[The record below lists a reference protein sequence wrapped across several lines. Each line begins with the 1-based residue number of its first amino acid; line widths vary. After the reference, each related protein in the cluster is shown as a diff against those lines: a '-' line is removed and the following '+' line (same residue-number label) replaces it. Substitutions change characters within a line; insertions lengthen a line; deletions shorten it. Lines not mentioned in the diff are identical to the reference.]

1 MADNIS
7 AATVEIPNR
16 WSVKNGRELYLYIK
30 CKDLIINNVDY
41 SGEYKVLYYLPYYS
55 VKDPYYM
62 MISAVGIY
70 QRELTDSAAFKLE
83 KYLRQ
88 VLPPVDLP
96 TIFESLDNS
105 LAHRL
110 EFLQE
115 QLESEIKNEE
125 RELATLKESLTQN
138 WINI

>member
-55 VKDPYYM
+55 VKDPYM
-62 MISAVGIY
+62 MICAVGIY
-70 QRELTDSAAFKLE
+70 QRELTNSAAFKLK
-83 KYLRQ
+83 KYLSQ
-88 VLPPVDLP
+88 TLPLVDLP
-96 TIFESLDNS
+96 TLFAQLEDS
-105 LAHRL
+105 HQHKL

-115 QLESEIKNEE
+115 QLEREIKNEE
-125 RELATLKESLTQN
+125 SELATLKESLTQN
-138 WINI
+138 WSNI

>member
-16 WSVKNGRELYLYIK
+16 WSIKNGRELYMYIK

-41 SGEYKVLYYLPYYS
+41 SGEFQLKYYLPYYPVDEPYILLSS
-55 VKDPYYM
+55 VNLF
-62 MISAVGIY
+62 
-70 QRELTDSAAFKLE
+70 QRELTDSAKTKLTA
-83 KYLRQ
+83 YLRQ

-105 LAHRL
+105 LAHIV
-110 EFLQE
+110 EFKQE
-115 QLESEIKNEE
+115 QLEREIKNEE
-125 RELATLKESLTQN
+125 SELSTLKESLTQN
-138 WINI
+138 WSNI

>member
-7 AATVEIPNR
+7 TDTVEIPNR
-16 WSVKNGRELYLYIK
+16 WSVNTATELYMYIK

-41 SGEYKVLYYLPYYS
+41 SGEFQLKYYLPYYPVDEPYILLSS
-55 VKDPYYM
+55 V
-62 MISAVGIY
+62 GLY
-70 QRELTDSAAFKLE
+70 QRELTDSAKTKLTA
-83 KYLRQ
+83 YLRQ

-105 LAHRL
+105 LAHSV

-115 QLESEIKNEE
+115 QLERDIKKEE
-125 RELATLKESLTQN
+125 DRINTLKQSLEST
-138 WINI
+138 WKDR

>member
-16 WSVKNGRELYLYIK
+16 WSVDTATELYMYIK

-41 SGEYKVLYYLPYYS
+41 SGEYKVLYYLPYYP
-55 VKDPYYM
+55 VKDPYM
-62 MISAVGIY
+62 MISAVGLY
-70 QRELTDSAAFKLE
+70 QRELTDSAKTKLTA
-83 KYLRQ
+83 YLRQ

-105 LAHRL
+105 LAHSV

-115 QLESEIKNEE
+115 QLEREIKNKES
-125 RELATLKESLTQN
+125 ELATLKESLTRN
-138 WINI
+138 WSTI

>member
-16 WSVKNGRELYLYIK
+16 WSVKNGRELYMYIK

-41 SGEYKVLYYLPYYS
+41 SGEFRVDYYLPYYT
-55 VKDPYYM
+55 VTEPYM

-70 QRELTDSAAFKLE
+70 QRELTDSAASKLTA
-83 KYLRQ
+83 YLHQ

-96 TIFESLDNS
+96 TLFAQLDISLN
-105 LAHRL
+105 HRL

-115 QLESEIKNEE
+115 QLEREIKNEE
-125 RELATLKESLTQN
+125 SELATLKESLTQN
-138 WINI
+138 WSNI

>member
-7 AATVEIPNR
+7 TDTVEIPNR
-16 WSVKNGRELYLYIK
+16 WSVNTATELYMYIK

-41 SGEYKVLYYLPYYS
+41 SGEFQLKYYLPYYPVDEPYILLSS
-55 VKDPYYM
+55 VNLF
-62 MISAVGIY
+62 
-70 QRELTDSAAFKLE
+70 QRELTDSAKTKLTA
-83 KYLRQ
+83 YLRQ

-105 LAHRL
+105 LTHNV

-115 QLESEIKNEE
+115 QLERDIKNEE
-125 RELATLKESLTQN
+125 SKFATLKESLTQN
-138 WINI
+138 WSNI

>member
-55 VKDPYYM
+55 VKDPYM
-62 MISAVGIY
+62 MICAVGIY
-70 QRELTDSAAFKLE
+70 QRELTDSAKTKLE

-105 LAHRL
+105 LAHSV

-115 QLESEIKNEE
+115 QLEREIKNEE
-125 RELATLKESLTQN
+125 SELATLKESLTQN
-138 WINI
+138 WNNI

>member
-7 AATVEIPNR
+7 AATIEIPNR
-16 WSVKNGRELYLYIK
+16 WSVNTATELYMYIT

-41 SGEYKVLYYLPYYS
+41 SGEFQLKYYLPYYP
-55 VKDPYYM
+55 VDEPY
-62 MISAVGIY
+62 ILLSAVGLY
-70 QRELTDSAAFKLE
+70 QRELTDSAKTKLTA
-83 KYLRQ
+83 YLRQ

-96 TIFESLDNS
+96 TIFENLDNS

-115 QLESEIKNEE
+115 QLERDIKKEE
-125 RELATLKESLTQN
+125 DRINTLKQSLEST
-138 WINI
+138 WKDR

>member
-7 AATVEIPNR
+7 ATTVEIPNR
-16 WSVKNGRELYLYIK
+16 WSVKNGRELYMYIK

-55 VKDPYYM
+55 VKDPYM

-70 QRELTDSAAFKLE
+70 QRELTDSAKTKLTA
-83 KYLRQ
+83 YLRQ

-115 QLESEIKNEE
+115 QLEREIKNEE
-125 RELATLKESLTQN
+125 SKLATIKESLTQN
-138 WINI
+138 WSNI

>member
-7 AATVEIPNR
+7 TDTVEIPNR
-16 WSVKNGRELYLYIK
+16 WSVKNGRELYMYIK

-55 VKDPYYM
+55 VKDPYM

-70 QRELTDSAAFKLE
+70 QRELTDSAKTKLE

-96 TIFESLDNS
+96 TLFAQLEDSHQ
-105 LAHRL
+105 HRL

-115 QLESEIKNEE
+115 QLEREIKNEE

-138 WINI
+138 WSNI

>member
-16 WSVKNGRELYLYIK
+16 WYIKNGRELYLYIK
-30 CKDLIINNVDY
+30 CKDLSINYVDY
-41 SGEYKVLYYLPYYS
+41 SGEYKVLYYLPYYP
-55 VKDPYYM
+55 VKDPYM

-70 QRELTDSAAFKLE
+70 QRELTDSAASKLK

-105 LAHRL
+105 LAHSV

-115 QLESEIKNEE
+115 QLEHEIKNEE

-138 WINI
+138 WSNI

>member
-7 AATVEIPNR
+7 ATTVEIPNR
-16 WSVKNGRELYLYIK
+16 WYIKNGRELYLYIK

-55 VKDPYYM
+55 VKDPYM
-62 MISAVGIY
+62 MISAVGLF
-70 QRELTDSAAFKLE
+70 QRELTDSAKTKLE

-96 TIFESLDNS
+96 TIFAQLEDSHQHS
-105 LAHRL
+105 L

-115 QLESEIKNEE
+115 QLEREIKNKES
-125 RELATLKESLTQN
+125 ELATLKESLTQN
-138 WINI
+138 WSNI

>member
-16 WSVKNGRELYLYIK
+16 WYIKNGRELYLYIK

-55 VKDPYYM
+55 VKDPYM
-62 MISAVGIY
+62 MISADGIS
-70 QRELTDSAAFKLE
+70 QRELTDSAASKLTA
-83 KYLRQ
+83 YLRQ

-96 TIFESLDNS
+96 TIFAQLDNS
-105 LAHRL
+105 LAHSV

-115 QLESEIKNEE
+115 QLERDIKKEE
-125 RELATLKESLTQN
+125 DRINTLKQSLESN
-138 WINI
+138 WKGL

>member
-7 AATVEIPNR
+7 TDTVEIPNR

-30 CKDLIINNVDY
+30 CKDLIINYVDY

-55 VKDPYYM
+55 VKDPYM

-70 QRELTDSAAFKLE
+70 QRELTDSAKTKLTA
-83 KYLRQ
+83 YLRQ

-105 LAHRL
+105 LAHSV

-115 QLESEIKNEE
+115 QLEREIKNKES
-125 RELATLKESLTQN
+125 ELATLKESLTRN
-138 WINI
+138 WSTI

>member
-7 AATVEIPNR
+7 TDTVEIPNR

-30 CKDLIINNVDY
+30 CKDLIINSVDY

-55 VKDPYYM
+55 VKDPYM
-62 MISAVGIY
+62 MISAVGIF
-70 QRELTDSAAFKLE
+70 QRELTDSAKTKLE

-96 TIFESLDNS
+96 TIFAQLEDSHQHS
-105 LAHRL
+105 L

-115 QLESEIKNEE
+115 QLEREIKNEE
-125 RELATLKESLTQN
+125 SELATLKESLTQN
-138 WINI
+138 WGNI

>member
-7 AATVEIPNR
+7 TDTVEIPNR

-41 SGEYKVLYYLPYYS
+41 SGEYKVLYYLPYYP
-55 VKDPYYM
+55 VKDPYM
-62 MISAVGIY
+62 MICAVGIY
-70 QRELTDSAAFKLE
+70 QRELTDSAKTKLE

-105 LAHRL
+105 LAHSV

-115 QLESEIKNEE
+115 QLEREIKNKES
-125 RELATLKESLTQN
+125 ELATLKESLTQN
-138 WINI
+138 WSTI

>member
-7 AATVEIPNR
+7 TDTVEIPNR

-41 SGEYKVLYYLPYYS
+41 SGEYKVLYYLPYYP
-55 VKDPYYM
+55 VKDPYM
-62 MISAVGIY
+62 MISSVDLF
-70 QRELTDSAAFKLE
+70 QRELTDSAKTKLTA
-83 KYLRQ
+83 YLRQ

-105 LAHRL
+105 LAHRV
-110 EFLQE
+110 EFLTEKLERDIKKEKDRINTLKQS
-115 QLESEIKNEE
+115 LES
-125 RELATLKESLTQN
+125 N
-138 WINI
+138 WKDR

>member
-7 AATVEIPNR
+7 AATVEIPNS
-16 WSVKNGRELYLYIK
+16 WSVNTSTELFRYIT

-41 SGEYKVLYYLPYYS
+41 SGEFQLKYYLPYYPVHEPYILLSS
-55 VKDPYYM
+55 VNLF
-62 MISAVGIY
+62 
-70 QRELTDSAAFKLE
+70 QRELTDSAKTKLTA
-83 KYLRQ
+83 YLRQ

-105 LAHRL
+105 LAHSV

-115 QLESEIKNEE
+115 QLEREIKNKES
-125 RELATLKESLTQN
+125 ELATLKESLTRN
-138 WINI
+138 WSTI

>member
-7 AATVEIPNR
+7 TDTVEIPNR

-55 VKDPYYM
+55 VKDPYM

-70 QRELTDSAAFKLE
+70 QRELTDSAKTKLE

-105 LAHRL
+105 LAHSL

-115 QLESEIKNEE
+115 QLEREIKNEE
-125 RELATLKESLTQN
+125 SKLATLKESLTQN
-138 WINI
+138 WSNI

>member
-16 WSVKNGRELYLYIK
+16 WSVKNGRELYMYIK

-55 VKDPYYM
+55 VKDPYM

-70 QRELTDSAAFKLE
+70 QRELTNSAASKLTA
-83 KYLRQ
+83 YLRQ

-96 TIFESLDNS
+96 TL
-105 LAHRL
+105 LAQLEDSHQHSL

-115 QLESEIKNEE
+115 QLEREIKNAES
-125 RELATLKESLTQN
+125 ELATLKESLTQN
-138 WINI
+138 WSNI

>member
-7 AATVEIPNR
+7 TDTVEIPNR
-16 WSVKNGRELYLYIK
+16 WSVNTATELYMYIK

-41 SGEYKVLYYLPYYS
+41 SGEFQLKYYLPYYP
-55 VKDPYYM
+55 VDEPY
-62 MISAVGIY
+62 ILLSAVNLF
-70 QRELTDSAAFKLE
+70 QRELTDSAKTKLTA
-83 KYLRQ
+83 YLRQ

-105 LAHRL
+105 LAHSL

-115 QLESEIKNEE
+115 QLEREIKNEE
-125 RELATLKESLTQN
+125 SKLATLKESLTQN
-138 WINI
+138 WSTI

>member
-7 AATVEIPNR
+7 TDTVEIPNR

-41 SGEYKVLYYLPYYS
+41 SGEYKVLYYLPYYP
-55 VKDPYYM
+55 VKDPYM
-62 MISAVGIY
+62 MISADGIS
-70 QRELTDSAAFKLE
+70 QRELTDSATSKLTA
-83 KYLRQ
+83 YLRQ

-105 LAHRL
+105 LAHSV

-115 QLESEIKNEE
+115 QLEREIKNKES
-125 RELATLKESLTQN
+125 ELATLKESLTRN
-138 WINI
+138 WSTI

>member
-16 WSVKNGRELYLYIK
+16 WYIKNGRELYLYIK

-55 VKDPYYM
+55 VKDPYM
-62 MISAVGIY
+62 MISAVGIF
-70 QRELTDSAAFKLE
+70 QRELTDSAKTKLTA
-83 KYLRQ
+83 YLRQ

-105 LAHRL
+105 LAHSV

-115 QLESEIKNEE
+115 QLEREIKNKES
-125 RELATLKESLTQN
+125 ELATLKESLTRN
-138 WINI
+138 WSTI

>member
-55 VKDPYYM
+55 VKDPYM

-70 QRELTDSAAFKLE
+70 QRELTDSAAFKLK
-83 KYLRQ
+83 KYLSQ
-88 VLPPVDLP
+88 TLPLVDLP
-96 TIFESLDNS
+96 TLFAQLEDSHQ
-105 LAHRL
+105 HRL

-115 QLESEIKNEE
+115 QLEREIKNEE
-125 RELATLKESLTQN
+125 SELATLKESLTQN
-138 WINI
+138 WSNI

>member
-16 WSVKNGRELYLYIK
+16 WYIKNGRELYLYIK

-41 SGEYKVLYYLPYYS
+41 SGEYKVLYYLPYYL
-55 VKDPYYM
+55 VKDPYM
-62 MISAVGIY
+62 MISAVGIF
-70 QRELTDSAAFKLE
+70 QRELTDSAKTKLTA
-83 KYLRQ
+83 YLRQ

-96 TIFESLDNS
+96 TLFGQLDNS

-115 QLESEIKNEE
+115 QLEREIKNEE
-125 RELATLKESLTQN
+125 SELATLKESLTQN
-138 WINI
+138 WSNI

>member
-16 WSVKNGRELYLYIK
+16 WSVKNGRELYMYIK

-41 SGEYKVLYYLPYYS
+41 SGEFRVDYYLPYYT
-55 VKDPYYM
+55 VTEPYM
-62 MISAVGIY
+62 FFSAVGLY
-70 QRELTDSAAFKLE
+70 QRELTDSAKTKLTA
-83 KYLRQ
+83 YLRQ

-105 LAHRL
+105 LAHSV

-115 QLESEIKNEE
+115 QLEREIKNEE
-125 RELATLKESLTQN
+125 SKLATIKESLTQN
-138 WINI
+138 WSNI

>member
-16 WSVKNGRELYLYIK
+16 WSIKNGRELYLYIK

-41 SGEYKVLYYLPYYS
+41 SGEFKVLYYLPYYS
-55 VKDPYYM
+55 VKDPYM

-70 QRELTDSAAFKLE
+70 QRELTDSAASKLK

-105 LAHRL
+105 LAHSV

-115 QLESEIKNEE
+115 QLEREIKNEE
-125 RELATLKESLTQN
+125 SKLATLKESLTQN
-138 WINI
+138 WSNI

>member
-7 AATVEIPNR
+7 AATIEIPNR
-16 WSVKNGRELYLYIK
+16 WSVNTATELYMYIK

-41 SGEYKVLYYLPYYS
+41 SGEYKVLYYLPYYP
-55 VKDPYYM
+55 VKAPYM
-62 MISAVGIY
+62 MISAVGLY
-70 QRELTDSAAFKLE
+70 QRELTDSAKTKLTA
-83 KYLRQ
+83 YLRQ

-105 LAHRL
+105 LTHSV

-115 QLESEIKNEE
+115 QLERDIKKEE
-125 RELATLKESLTQN
+125 DRINTLKQSLEST
-138 WINI
+138 WKDR

>member
-7 AATVEIPNR
+7 TDTVEIPNR

-30 CKDLIINNVDY
+30 CKDLIINYVDY
-41 SGEYKVLYYLPYYS
+41 SGEYKVLYYLPYYP
-55 VKDPYYM
+55 VKDPYM
-62 MISAVGIY
+62 MISAVGLY
-70 QRELTDSAAFKLE
+70 QREFTDSAKTKLTA
-83 KYLRQ
+83 YLRQ

-105 LAHRL
+105 LAHSV

-115 QLESEIKNEE
+115 QLERDIKKEE
-125 RELATLKESLTQN
+125 DRINTLKQSLEST
-138 WINI
+138 WKDR

>member
-16 WSVKNGRELYLYIK
+16 WFVKSGRELYLYIK

-55 VKDPYYM
+55 VKDPYM

-70 QRELTDSAAFKLE
+70 QRELTNSAAFKLK

-96 TIFESLDNS
+96 TIFAQLEDSHQ
-105 LAHRL
+105 HRL

-115 QLESEIKNEE
+115 RLERDIKAEE
-125 RELATLKESLTQN
+125 SELATLKESLTQN
-138 WINI
+138 WSTI

>member
-7 AATVEIPNR
+7 ASTVEIPNR

-55 VKDPYYM
+55 VKDPYM
-62 MISAVGIY
+62 MISAVGIF
-70 QRELTDSAAFKLE
+70 QRELTDSAKTKLE

-96 TIFESLDNS
+96 TLFAQLEDSHQHS
-105 LAHRL
+105 L

-115 QLESEIKNEE
+115 QLEHEIKNEE